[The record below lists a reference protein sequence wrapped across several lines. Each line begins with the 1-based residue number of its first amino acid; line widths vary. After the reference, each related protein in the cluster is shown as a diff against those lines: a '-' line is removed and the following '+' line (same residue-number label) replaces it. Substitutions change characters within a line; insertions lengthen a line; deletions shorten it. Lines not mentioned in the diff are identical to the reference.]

1 MSTETQPGTEIET
14 GSGFAPW
21 QAGAAGGILGAIG
34 FGLFMMFV
42 IPDQVLEVAIPTLY
56 GVEATPDDP
65 ALAAGWAIHL
75 GHGAILGMGFSLL
88 MRVDANDEF
97 AFTNSRAGVVGLLY
111 GIVTWGVLAMFIMPV
126 WLYTMG
132 MAGPGVPNVS
142 ELSLIGHALFG
153 VLLGIGFNVLAA
165 R

>member
-1 MSTETQPGTEIET
+1 MSTETEAGTELET

-21 QAGAAGGILGAIG
+21 QAGALGGIVGAIG

-42 IPDQVLEVAIPTLY
+42 VPDPVLDVAIPTLY

-65 ALAAGWAIHL
+65 ALVAGWVAHL
-75 GHGAILGMGFSLL
+75 AHGAILGTGFALV
-88 MRVDANDEF
+88 MQVDANDEF
-97 AFTNSRAGVVGLLY
+97 AFTNSRAGLVGLLY
-111 GIVTWGVLAMFIMPV
+111 GIVMWGLLAMFIMPV

-132 MAGPGVPNVS
+132 LAGPGVPNIS
-142 ELSLIGHALFG
+142 ELSLIGHSLYG